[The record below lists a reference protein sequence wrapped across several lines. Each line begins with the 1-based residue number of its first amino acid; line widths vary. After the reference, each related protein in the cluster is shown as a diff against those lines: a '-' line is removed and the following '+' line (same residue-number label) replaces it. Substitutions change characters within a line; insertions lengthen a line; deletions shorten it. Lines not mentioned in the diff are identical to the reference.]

1 MSDHFYRAFED
12 KHRGSRELI
21 KERLKAYL
29 PFILP
34 LLQAY
39 PQGQAIDLGCGRGE
53 WLELLTEVG
62 LRPIG
67 IDLDDGMLSACRH
80 LGLAAKQGDA
90 IAHLKD
96 ALKKGEVPEDDERR
110 AQDDV
115 QKLTD
120 KYIAEV
126 DKMLAQKEAEL
137 MQV

>member
-67 IDLDDGMLSACRH
+67 IDLDDGMLAACRQ
-80 LGLAAKQGDA
+80 LGLAAEQG
-90 IAHLKD
+90 
-96 ALKKGEVPEDDERR
+96 EEFDDILDE
-110 AQDDV
+110 
-115 QKLTD
+115 
-120 KYIAEV
+120 
-126 DKMLAQKEAEL
+126 LAQEAEAIKAAGL
-137 MQV
+137 QPAPAPAPAAAPKPAEADA